1 MACSLS
7 IASALSVTQAQT
19 LQPTP
24 ERATDHAPPDAS
36 STLARSQYL
45 RSLSRRHSVTILCR
59 QFTVKWRV
67 TCFDVVRTT
76 LCTNRTTDRMLA
88 RRSDLRGEP
97 GGRAI
102 GQYGT
107 QQPRGFCASRD
118 ITEIPQPACSRFQ
131 YLSGL
136 TQHLFERCA
145 PAARISLLCRRPGDN
160 RSPLSELQIARLFW
174 GR

>member
-1 MACSLS
+1 MGGVLAVELSMACSLS

-88 RRSDLRGEP
+88 RRSDLRGGP
-97 GGRAI
+97 GGPSDRSIRYA
-102 GQYGT
+102 T
-107 QQPRGFCASRD
+107 TA
-118 ITEIPQPACSRFQ
+118 
-131 YLSGL
+131 GL
-136 TQHLFERCA
+136 LR
-145 PAARISLLCRRPGDN
+145 
-160 RSPLSELQIARLFW
+160 IARYHRDPTTGLLALSILVWTYSTLIRTLCAGGADFSPVP
-174 GR
+174 